1 MIASNIFCHGAS
13 RFLGHVYMDDVTV
26 SGTATLSSLSLTG
39 ALTVSGATTLNGETI
54 VNAVT
59 RLKAAVEIYGTTP
72 YIDFHFGNSTA
83 DYTSRII
90 ESASGTLTIPKSLT
104 VSTLLTA
111 TTGAVTT
118 LNTTTANA
126 TNLNVTNNLRATK
139 FDLQTV
145 SQVGGSLYVSP
156 TLLFPNSG
164 TKLTVAKSSTALTL
178 TIKDSSISTGTMA
191 GIVWTT
197 GSSVK
202 VSGTINGVATG
213 TMDGTISSITNG
225 SQMVLSVSG
234 GNWSNV
240 SATTT
245 DLTSSQFSDLSVMVY
260 QRKDGTNNYR
270 VGIWANCYDTANSSS
285 TIRVYGGTSAS
296 PNVIIGNLTNAGL
309 GTVNGITPNGWGL
322 YAQNAFLWGA
332 IVSTEGQIG
341 GWTIGDTKLFNGT
354 NSMTSTTAGMYLGT
368 DGFRNY
374 ASATTYTNIT
384 GGKITAIGADISG
397 TLTATAGYIGGTSG
411 WTINSQ
417 QLSSG
422 TIGADNS
429 MFLGT
434 KNLGSNTEIAG
445 REGSD
450 WRLTVGSAFG
460 VTNKGYLYCN
470 GGTIAGWTLDSNSLS
485 NGTWGTADSVML
497 CTGTKNAKIIGGS
510 TSISGWV
517 ITAGNTFGVTK
528 AGAVYATSGKI
539 AGWTISAN
547 GIYMGDTGMSSDTAS
562 GHYAFW
568 AGETNSKNGAS
579 DTNAKFKVGHDGILT
594 ATGAVIQGRIESVNG
609 KIGGWTIGSDS
620 IYTFN
625 SGVNFALRAPD
636 GGEPNIFIYDMTA
649 TSNIQSTVIGL
660 GEISVNDP
668 ANSHSTTI
676 QPSGIS
682 TVDISATGTIQTN
695 GNVKSYLSD
704 GKSSQLMVGSDNGL
718 RVSNAS
724 DSNVFTFMVN
734 ASAYAGMYDA
744 SNGFWALRYNF
755 NEKITFIGTGGCGLR
770 IGAADSSGTLA
781 VQPRT
786 STDGINNGNILLGT
800 SGSRWKAVYAANGT
814 IQTSD
819 ERLKKIHRYLGENHK
834 DLFMSLRP
842 FEYSFISDPSERHF
856 GLGAQTT
863 EEAMTKLGFGSE
875 YRMVE
880 HAYYDEEDAYGRHDM
895 YSMNYT
901 EAAVLAIP
909 VVQEHEAEIQKL
921 KARIAELEEKINRV
935 H

>member
-1 MIASNIFCHGAS
+1 MW
-13 RFLGHVYMDDVTV
+13 
-26 SGTATLSSLSLTG
+26 TA
-39 ALTVSGATTLNGETI
+39 
-54 VNAVT
+54 
-59 RLKAAVEIYGTTP
+59 
-72 YIDFHFGNSTA
+72 
-83 DYTSRII
+83 
-90 ESASGTLTIPKSLT
+90 
-104 VSTLLTA
+104 
-111 TTGAVTT
+111 
-118 LNTTTANA
+118 
-126 TNLNVTNNLRATK
+126 
-139 FDLQTV
+139 
-145 SQVGGSLYVSP
+145 
-156 TLLFPNSG
+156 
-164 TKLTVAKSSTALTL
+164 
-178 TIKDSSISTGTMA
+178 
-191 GIVWTT
+191 

-234 GNWSNV
+234 GNWSDV
-240 SATTT
+240 AATTT
-245 DLTSSQFSDLSVMVY
+245 DLTASQFSDLSVMVY
-260 QRKDGTNNYR
+260 QRKDGSNNYR

-296 PNVIIGNLTNAGL
+296 PNVVVGNLTNAGL
-309 GTVNGITPNGWGL
+309 GTVNSITPTGWGL
-322 YAQNAFLWGA
+322 YAQNAYLWGA

-341 GWTIGDTKLFNGT
+341 GFTIGETTLKNGDLGGTTSVFMSTGASSATVIGGSSGTNTWAFAASDKFGVTTSGGLYSTSGKIGGFTIGTTTLSNGT
-354 NSMTSTTAGMYLGT
+354 FGSSGAIFISTGYSSSTVIAGSSGTLSWAYTAGNTFGVTTAGAI
-368 DGFRNY
+368 Y
-374 ASATTYTNIT
+374 ANS
-384 GGKITAIGADISG
+384 GKIG
-397 TLTATAGYIGGTSG
+397 
-411 WTINSQ
+411 
-417 QLSSG
+417 
-422 TIGADNS
+422 
-429 MFLGT
+429 
-434 KNLGSNTEIAG
+434 
-445 REGSD
+445 
-450 WRLTVGSAFG
+450 
-460 VTNKGYLYCN
+460 
-470 GGTIAGWTLDSNSLS
+470 GWTLDSNSLS

-497 CTGTKNAKIIGGS
+497 STGTTTSKSIGGS
-510 TSISGWV
+510 SSISGWV
-517 ITAGNTFGVTK
+517 ITAGDKFGVTK
-528 AGAVYATSGKI
+528 AGAMYATSGKI
-539 AGWTISAN
+539 AGWTISTI
-547 GIYMGDTGMSSDTAS
+547 GIYMSKTGISSAFAS

-579 DTNAKFKVGHDGILT
+579 DTDAKFKVGHDGILT
-594 ATGAVIQGRIESVNG
+594 ATGAVIEG
-609 KIGGWTIGSDS
+609 KIVADDGSIGGWTIGADS
-620 IYTFN
+620 IYAEKAGARFSLN
-625 SGVNFALRAPD
+625 AFDDVKPSIL
-636 GGEPNIFIYDMTA
+636 IYDVTA
-649 TSNIQSTVIGL
+649 SSGPISTIIEL
-660 GEISVNDP
+660 GKISVTDP
-668 ANSHSTTI
+668 ANSHSTVI
-676 QPSGIS
+676 QPSEIS
-682 TVDISATGTIQTN
+682 TVNISATGTIQTT

-755 NEKITFIGTGGCGLR
+755 NEKITFIGTGECGLR

-842 FEYSFISDPSERHF
+842 FEYSFISDPNERHF

-895 YSMNYT
+895 YSMNYA

-909 VVQEHEAEIQKL
+909 VVQEHETEIQKL
-921 KARIAELEEKINRV
+921 KAKISELEAKLSQLNR
-935 H
+935 